1 MSIQEPALAQ
11 FHKNM
16 PTVEEVKN
24 AFSTSGY
31 VHLPGLLKTED
42 CARLNSVLQDLVDAG
57 KCTLDA
63 QCPNSPSVS
72 GLPEFDSL
80 LEQLAPYFEEASGKK
95 LLPTYSYARLY
106 QNGEVLKPHT
116 DRPACEISVTI
127 TLGSD
132 GTVWPI
138 YMADPATEGFS
149 VAVGKDENDVETFA
163 SNINSVSLSVG
174 DAVLYRGG
182 EKIHWRNKFSGEWC
196 AQVFLHY
203 VDANGAHTDQKYDG
217 RKSLSHHTVAETK
230 VADDIY
236 YWTFDD
242 VLNHAQCAD
251 FVSSMESCNATHP
264 AGIGSGDGGVVNK
277 SVRDVGRICI
287 PSHAMIA
294 TMMAGYGFLAN
305 KQSWKF
311 DVTHHN
317 QTDYLRY
324 DTKGHYKPHLDTF
337 MFPGEPECRKLTV
350 LFFLND
356 DFEGGR
362 LFLQLGSER
371 IYPPQAAGTVLVF
384 PSFLLHGVEP
394 VTAGVRRSVVTWLV
408 GPWFK

>member
-1 MSIQEPALAQ
+1 MAA
-11 FHKNM
+11 
-16 PTVEEVKN
+16 VEKVKN
-24 AFSTSGY
+24 EFSANGY
-31 VHLPGLLKTED
+31 AHLPSLLTKED
-42 CARLNSVLQDLVDAG
+42 CARLSAVLQNFVDAG
-57 KCTLDA
+57 KCKPDA
-63 QCPNSPSVS
+63 QCPSSPSVG
-72 GLPEFDSL
+72 GLPEFDDL
-80 LEQLAPYFEEASGKK
+80 LEQLTPYFEEASGKK

-106 QNGEVLKPHT
+106 RNGEVLKPHT
-116 DRPACEISVTI
+116 DRPACEISATI
-127 TLGSD
+127 TLNSD

-138 YMADPATEGFS
+138 YMADPATESFS
-149 VAVGKDENDVETFA
+149 VFVGKNDNDVDTFA
-163 SNINSVSLSVG
+163 SNISSVSMSVG
-174 DAVLYRGG
+174 DAVLYRGS
-182 EKIHWRNKFSGEWC
+182 EKIHWRNQFSGKWC

-217 RKSLSHHTVAETK
+217 RKSLSHHAVAETK
-230 VADDIY
+230 TKGDIY

-251 FVSSMESCNATHP
+251 FVSGIESGNTTHA

-277 SVRDVGRICI
+277 SVRDVGRICL
-287 PSHAMIA
+287 PAHATVA

-324 DTKGHYKPHLDTF
+324 DTEGHYKPHLDTF
-337 MFPGEPECRKLTV
+337 MCIDEPECRKLTV
-350 LFFLND
+350 LLFIND